1 MSHNH
6 LKDITATLGK
16 ELVDKT
22 ITLCVT
28 GSVAASQA
36 PEIARELMRRGADV
50 HVVLSPAACKLISPA
65 LMEWATGNPVIK
77 ELTGRVEH
85 VELAGDWP
93 GKSDLVLVAP
103 ATANTIGKIAYGID
117 DTPVTTVVTT
127 ALGSGTPVII
137 APAMH
142 RSMYKHPIV
151 SDNIR
156 KLRSIGIDVLD
167 PEIVEG
173 KAKIIKSSVIVDAV
187 VQKLSFKDLESFR
200 CLVTA
205 GPTVE
210 HIDPVRIITNRSSGR
225 MGVAIARETSRRGAE
240 TTLIIGPTEIEI
252 PFNIKTI
259 RVETSQDMLDA
270 VENELNSKDYKVFIG
285 SAAVTD
291 YRPAISQKFKIQTR
305 NTPKLVIELQATPK
319 IIERVRKIRPE
330 IFIVAFKA
338 EYGLTDN
345 ELVRRSQEYLQQSSA
360 DLVVANHVGVD
371 GVGFASETNEVFIV
385 DRDLKVTHISRAS
398 KGEIAR
404 HLIDYIAMKLGVKR
418 H

>member
-1 MSHNH
+1 MSHNP
-6 LKDITATLGK
+6 LKDITATVGK
-16 ELVDKT
+16 ELVDKR

-50 HVVLSPAACKLISPA
+50 YAVLSPAACKLISPD

-77 ELTGRVEH
+77 EITGRVEH

-93 GKSDLVLVAP
+93 GKSDLILVAP

-127 ALGSGTPVII
+127 ALGSGIPVII

-142 RSMYKHPIV
+142 QSMYKHPIV
-151 SDNIR
+151 LDNIK
-156 KLRSIGIDVLD
+156 KLRCIGVDVLK

-173 KAKIIKSSVIVDAV
+173 KAKIIKTSAIVDAV
-187 VQKLSFKDLESFR
+187 IQKLSFKDLESLR

-252 PFNIKTI
+252 PLSIKTI
-259 RVETSQDMLDA
+259 RVETSQNMLEA
-270 VENELNSKDYKVFIG
+270 VENELTSKDYKVFIG

-291 YRPAISQKFKIQTR
+291 YKPAVPQKFKIQTR
-305 NTPKLVIELQATPK
+305 DTPKLVIELQATPK

-338 EYGLTDN
+338 EYGLTDS
-345 ELVRRSQEYLQQSSA
+345 ELIRRGREYLQQSSA

-385 DRDLKVTHISRAS
+385 DRDFKVTHISRAS

-404 HLIDYIAMKLGVKR
+404 HLIDYVAMKLGVKR
-418 H
+418 Q